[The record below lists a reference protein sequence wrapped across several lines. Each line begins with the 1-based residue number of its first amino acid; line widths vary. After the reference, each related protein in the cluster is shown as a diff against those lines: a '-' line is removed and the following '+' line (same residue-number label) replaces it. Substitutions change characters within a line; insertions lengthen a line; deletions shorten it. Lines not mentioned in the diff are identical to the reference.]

1 MNIALLV
8 DIGVVLVLIISA
20 GVSFFRGFIRE
31 VLTVFGVIGGAMAA
45 LMFGAS
51 LKPLMYGWFGVEKGK
66 EPEKIF
72 DLIPM
77 NLAADIASYVSIFLL
92 VFILLQLVSHFL
104 SGAVRAL
111 GLGPVD
117 RTLGVFFGIGRG
129 ILLLGI
135 LYLPF
140 NLILPDDN
148 KKEWFE
154 TSKTMFFVQNVSEWM
169 AGFLPQEKEAKAKA
183 ESAVDKLEAIDVL
196 GDKRITAPIITSGDD
211 VKGDGKAD
219 APTADGYS
227 KSDRTGLE
235 NLIEE
240 KLPETHP
247 SNGHVNE

>member
-31 VLTVFGVIGGAMAA
+31 VLTVFGVIGGALAA
-45 LMFGAS
+45 LMFGPS
-51 LKPLMYGWFGVEKGK
+51 LKPLMSGWFGIEEGK
-66 EPEKIF
+66 EPEKLF

-92 VFILLQLVSHFL
+92 VFILLQLASHFL

-117 RTLGVFFGIGRG
+117 RTLGVFFGVARG
-129 ILLLGI
+129 VLLLGI

-154 TSKTMFFVQNVSEWM
+154 SSKTMFFVQNISEWM
-169 AGFLPQEKEAKAKA
+169 AGFLPQEKDAKEKA
-183 ESAVDKLEAIDVL
+183 QTAVDKLEAIDVL
-196 GDKRITAPIITSGDD
+196 GDKRILAPIVTSGE
-211 VKGDGKAD
+211 D
-219 APTADGYS
+219 APKDEKDTSSDGYS
-227 KSDRTGLE
+227 KSDRKGLD
-235 NLIEE
+235 NLIEQ
-240 KLPETHP
+240 KLPETP
-247 SNGHVNE
+247 PNNGRINE